1 MWIHWLFLAWLQVI
15 AQAGAFLALDTELAP
30 STISFVAAVHASLVG
45 TCLQPLSD
53 EENAAIP
60 AGPPLVVMRRLTLPF
75 LRRCYLLQNLMAGSG
90 PGLPVAR
97 AHQWELPQG
106 HGVPTGSSSS
116 SSGSGDIEKK
126 ILQELEELDQLESIF
141 CIPPLAKILEED
153 TVQNLVLS
161 WCRHVKTDTGVRYF
175 RQGPRLT
182 TAAPFRM
189 MQLPRLFQD
198 LLQRYVFHV
207 NRSNQNR

>member
-1 MWIHWLFLAWLQVI
+1 
-15 AQAGAFLALDTELAP
+15 
-30 STISFVAAVHASLVG
+30 VAAVHASLAG

-53 EENAAIP
+53 DENSAIP
-60 AGPPLVVMRRLTLPF
+60 AGPPLVVIRRLTLPF

-90 PGLPVAR
+90 QLLPIAR

-106 HGVPTGSSSS
+106 HGIPTGSSSG
-116 SSGSGDIEKK
+116 SGSEDAERQ

-153 TVQNLVLS
+153 AVQSLVLS

-198 LLQRYVFHV
+198 LLQRYVFRVEIKVH
-207 NRSNQNR
+207 QNR